1 MSKKR
6 IYLGA
11 GLRPGLD
18 DDLAEAVQRLDSAT
32 KSEIVRTGARWALG
46 MLTQR
51 VVEVRE
57 VPLTSPE
64 RRG

>member
-6 IYLGA
+6 LYLGA

-18 DDLAEAVQRLDSAT
+18 DDLAEAVRNLDSAS
-32 KSEIVRTGARWALG
+32 KSEIVRRGARWALG
-46 MLTQR
+46 ISTQR
-51 VVEVRE
+51 VVEVKE
-57 VPLTSPE
+57 VPLMAPE